1 MAAEAVA
8 LLQMSCCSSTANT
21 SSTCATSLVAAWQPG
36 GRAPEEATRQG
47 GRADRALGQPGLQ
60 VLVNKRVGLGR

>member
-8 LLQMSCCSSTANT
+8 LLQMSCCSST
-21 SSTCATSLVAAWQPG
+21 SSTCATSLVAAWQAG
-36 GRAPEEATRQG
+36 GRAPEEAGQA
-47 GRADRALGQPGLQ
+47 GRADRGLGQAGLQ

>member
-8 LLQMSCCSSTANT
+8 LLQMSCCSSTSST
-21 SSTCATSLVAAWQPG
+21 SSSTCATSLVAAWQAG
-36 GRAPEEATRQG
+36 GRAPEEAGQA
-47 GRADRALGQPGLQ
+47 GRADRGLGQAGLQ